1 MKPLAFFAFFL
12 IEWITDYINTPKIEQ
27 TPQQEILF
35 YAALAIWLT
44 VLLTIYAIIANL
56 ISWKRGGKK

>member
-1 MKPLAFFAFFL
+1 MKPLAFFL

-27 TPQQEILF
+27 TPKQGILF
-35 YAALAIWLT
+35 YTAIAIWSI
-44 VLLTIYAIIANL
+44 VLLTIHVIIANL

>member
-1 MKPLAFFAFFL
+1 MKPITFFL
-12 IEWITDYINTPKIEQ
+12 IEWITDYINTPNIQQ

-35 YAALAIWLT
+35 YTALAIWAA
-44 VLLTIYAIIANL
+44 VLLTIYVIIVNL

>member
-1 MKPLAFFAFFL
+1 MKPLAFFL

-27 TPQQEILF
+27 TPQQEIL
-35 YAALAIWLT
+35 YYTAIAIWLA
-44 VLLTIYAIIANL
+44 VLLTIYVIIANL

>member
-1 MKPLAFFAFFL
+1 MKLNFFL
-12 IEWITDYINTPKIEQ
+12 IDWITDYINTPNIEQ

-35 YAALAIWLT
+35 YTALAIWSA
-44 VLLTIYAIIANL
+44 VLLTIYVFIANL